1 VLINYAQYQ
10 NRKRRIIVIIEG
22 LVAPLVISVF
32 LAQILPIALSEGLH
46 EKISSW
52 RGVIQLSLTFP
63 KKFHVLT

>member
-1 VLINYAQYQ
+1 MLINYAQYQ
-10 NRKRRIIVIIEG
+10 KRKRRIIVIIER
-22 LVAPLVISVF
+22 LVGPLVTSVF

-52 RGVIQLSLTFP
+52 RGVIQLSLTFS

>member
-1 VLINYAQYQ
+1 MLINYARYQ

-22 LVAPLVISVF
+22 LVVPLVISVF
-32 LAQILPIALSEGLH
+32 LAQNLPIAPSKGLH